1 MPTVRGNSPRISYLP
16 HTYRKA
22 YYRYILV
29 QISVSETINRIKS
42 NKLDKMVDSLRL
54 TKKVDKKGRII
65 IPKEHRQALQIEG
78 REALV
83 ELKVTRLEYLD
94 EIEDKNN

>member
-1 MPTVRGNSPRISYLP
+1 
-16 HTYRKA
+16 
-22 YYRYILV
+22 
-29 QISVSETINRIKS
+29 
-42 NKLDKMVDSLRL
+42 MVDSLRL